1 METFNQIKS
10 LIESLEKD
18 ATSFF
23 EKSNKSAGTR
33 VRTGMQD
40 LKKLAQTLRV
50 EVQDAKNAEKK
61 A

>member
-18 ATSFF
+18 ASSFF
-23 EKSNKSAGTR
+23 EKGNKSAGTR
-33 VRTGMQD
+33 VRTGMQE

-50 EVQDAKNAEKK
+50 EVQEAKNAKK